1 MSIEEKGGGV
11 QVRDVSDDLPPGAGG
26 TPQFASIAGL
36 TAEYGVII
44 AEIGAPRRPAASP
57 LHHSGLMAAITVPV
71 GPGLATEYSPGGG
84 K

>member
-11 QVRDVSDDLPPGAGG
+11 QVGDVSDDLPPGAGG

-36 TAEYGVII
+36 TAEY
-44 AEIGAPRRPAASP
+44 
-57 LHHSGLMAAITVPV
+57 
-71 GPGLATEYSPGGG
+71 SPGGG